1 MTPLISFLHQIEVEE
16 RKHTA
21 TGQVAGQV
29 TGQVAAKVLQ
39 FCEQARKAN
48 EIQLLIGVKHRE
60 TFQDNYLKPIMAKG
74 WLAMTI
80 PDKPQSRLQ
89 RYQTTDE
96 GKKWLQGATN
106 RNPTS

>member
-1 MTPLISFLHQIEVEE
+1 V
-16 RKHTA
+16 

-48 EIQLLIGVKHRE
+48 EIQVLIGVKHRE

-89 RYQTTDE
+89 RYQTTEE
-96 GKKWLQGATN
+96 GKKWLLGATN
-106 RNPTS
+106 RNPNS